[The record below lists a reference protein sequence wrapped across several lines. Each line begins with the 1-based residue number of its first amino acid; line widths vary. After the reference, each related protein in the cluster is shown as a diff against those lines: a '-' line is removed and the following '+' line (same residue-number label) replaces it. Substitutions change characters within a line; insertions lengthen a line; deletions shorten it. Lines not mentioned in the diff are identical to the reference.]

1 MDAKEKE
8 RVVNLVKGAVH
19 SRARIFTDTL
29 KGKPGYI
36 TFYGKDHSSPSGVVR
51 TGSCPLTDEYEELIR
66 KTDDRI
72 SPLPPDHFKY

>member
-19 SRARIFTDTL
+19 SRARIFTDT
-29 KGKPGYI
+29 PGYI

-51 TGSCPLTDEYEELIR
+51 IGSCPLTDEYEELIR

-72 SPLPPDHFKY
+72 SPLPPDYFKY